1 MRHNMKYSNVLKNP
15 KTKLWRFSWLH
26 WLAIAIT
33 YRPKHQHSCKDQ
45 DSQTG
50 QVVKYSIAAHVHFS
64 SPAMPGVK
72 AEINSLGCHSLPSR
86 SPSVEVG
93 GHEGGDSLHPLHLR
107 TMFHSSVRMSSQCA
121 SPRDRRAPNW
131 PVTCTAKA
139 PGKYGWFSH
148 SRRQFLTSMTS
159 VLTSMTLLLTPG
171 TDYPMDCTTL
181 RDTATFSHTKFNV
194 ENVSMATL
202 ATVSY
207 THLRAHET
215 A

>member
-1 MRHNMKYSNVLKNP
+1 
-15 KTKLWRFSWLH
+15 
-26 WLAIAIT
+26 
-33 YRPKHQHSCKDQ
+33 
-45 DSQTG
+45 
-50 QVVKYSIAAHVHFS
+50 
-64 SPAMPGVK
+64 MPGVK

-107 TMFHSSVRMSSQCA
+107 TVFHSSVRMSSNVLH
-121 SPRDRRAPNW
+121 RA
-131 PVTCTAKA
+131 TAELQTDPSLVLQKLRVNMA
-139 PGKYGWFSH
+139 DSVIQDV
-148 SRRQFLTSMTS
+148 SSVTSMTS

-202 ATVSY
+202 ATLPLDG
-207 THLRAHET
+207 TERIRAFSSAWIPEPKHT
-215 A
+215 ASAAV